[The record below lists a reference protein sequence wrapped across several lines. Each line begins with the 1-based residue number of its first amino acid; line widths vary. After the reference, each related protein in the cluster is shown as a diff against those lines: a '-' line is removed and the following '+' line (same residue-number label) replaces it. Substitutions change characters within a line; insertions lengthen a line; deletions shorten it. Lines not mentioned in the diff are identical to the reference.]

1 MFEIEKLELYPVA
14 PKNDKIALID
24 ADTVAF
30 AACSVCEY
38 QYFDIDSGED
48 KWGINMDDALNH
60 ALEKVQQIL
69 DSTGC
74 CDAELHFT
82 SGMNFRYTVDPSYK
96 ANRTGMRRP
105 EGLNELKALLLTEY
119 EGTISTDWEADD
131 IVAYKKKAEP
141 EKYIMCAIDKDIL
154 YSVPGRHFNY
164 YSKLEAKNG
173 PILPHFLEVDDYSAL
188 QYNYKQAIIGDSTDG
203 IKGVPGLG
211 KAKVEKLFK
220 DGMSEKE
227 MWETVV
233 KAFKGAGL
241 SIVDAM
247 VTMQLVSVHQLV
259 EKDGK
264 VVLELFNPMLKFGED
279 DANV

>member
-1 MFEIEKLELYPVA
+1 MFETEAVELFPKA

-24 ADTVAF
+24 ADTIAF

-38 QYFDIDSGED
+38 QYFDIDAKED
-48 KWGINMDDALNH
+48 KWDINIDDAISH
-60 ALEKVQQIL
+60 ALEKIQQIL

-105 EGLNELKALLLTEY
+105 EGLYEVKARLLDEY
-119 EGTISTDWEADD
+119 PGSINTTWEADD
-131 IVAYKKKAEP
+131 IVAYKKKTESD
-141 EKYIMCAIDKDIL
+141 KYIMCAIDKDIL

-173 PILPHFLEVDDYSAL
+173 PIMPHFIEVDEYSAL

-211 KAKVEKLFK
+211 AAKVEKLFSL
-220 DGMSEKE
+220 GMTEEE
-227 MWETVV
+227 MWDTVV
-233 KAFKGAGL
+233 KAYKAKGMD
-241 SIVDAM
+241 IIDAM
-247 VTMQLVSVHQLV
+247 ITMQLVSVHQLV
-259 EKDGK
+259 EKDGEI
-264 VVLELFNPMLKFGED
+264 VLELFNPSNKFKGE
-279 DANV
+279 VV